1 MKKILAVVPIVILAA
16 ACAAPPANK
25 QAEPVANTNSA
36 IEAAPPAI
44 TEADAIAKEKAVWDA
59 IKNKDYDAFA
69 QGLAS
74 DWMEVLPE
82 GVLDKSTSIEGVKQF
97 EPSEITFNDWK
108 LLQINKNSFVI
119 SYTVATK
126 GKFQGKELPPA
137 STRASSAWVYR
148 DKKWVSIYHQEC
160 PVRPAPAPA
169 RSATPKP
176 TASPAEPPPI
186 ANPGPDA
193 IANETA
199 VWESFK
205 NKNYAAFEAM
215 LADDFLEV
223 APDGFYDKAGS
234 VKTVTMFDASKS
246 VLSDFKTV
254 KLDDN
259 ATLVTYV
266 VTDPRFAPKG
276 ERHSSIWA
284 TREGKWRG
292 VFHHGGTVV
301 GKPLPPPPTPSVT
314 PTPKAS
320 PSPKASPATP

>member
-1 MKKILAVVPIVILAA
+1 MKKILAVVPILLLAA
-16 ACAAPPANK
+16 ACAAPPTNK
-25 QAEPVANTNSA
+25 QAESVANTNSA
-36 IEAAPPAI
+36 VETAPPAV
-44 TEADAIAKEKAVWDA
+44 TEADAIAKEKAAWDA

-82 GVLDKSTSIEGVKQF
+82 GVLDKTTSVEGVKQF
-97 EPSEITFNDWK
+97 EPSEITFSDWK
-108 LLQINKNSFVI
+108 FLSINKNSFVI

-137 STRASSAWVYR
+137 STRASSAWIYR
-148 DKKWVSIYHQEC
+148 DKKWVTIYHQEC
-160 PVRPAPAPA
+160 PVRLARPGSAIPKPAP
-169 RSATPKP
+169 
-176 TASPAEPPPI
+176 SPVEQPPI
-186 ANPGPDA
+186 ASPGPDA

-223 APDGFYDKAGS
+223 APDGFYDKAAS
-234 VKTVTMFDASKS
+234 VKAVTMFDTSKS
-246 VLSDFKTV
+246 VLSDFKTA

-276 ERHSSIWA
+276 ERHSTIWA

-292 VFHHGGTVV
+292 VFHQGGTVV
-301 GKPLPPPPTPSVT
+301 GKPLPPPPTPSAT
-314 PTPKAS
+314 PTPRAS
-320 PSPKASPATP
+320 PSPKASPA

>member
-1 MKKILAVVPIVILAA
+1 MKKILAVVPILFLAA
-16 ACAAPPANK
+16 ACAAPPTNK

-36 IEAAPPAI
+36 IEAAPPAV
-44 TEADAIAKEKAVWDA
+44 TEAEAIAKEKAAWDA

-69 QGLAS
+69 QGLAA
-74 DWMEVLPE
+74 DWLEVLPE
-82 GVLDKSTSIEGVKQF
+82 GVLDKTTSIEGVKQF
-97 EPSEITFNDWK
+97 EPSEITFSDWK
-108 LLQINKNSFVI
+108 FLSINKNCFVI

-148 DKKWVSIYHQEC
+148 DKKWVTLYHQEC
-160 PVRPAPAPA
+160 PVRRVPAGNTGAKPA
-169 RSATPKP
+169 
-176 TASPAEPPPI
+176 ASPAEPVAVP
-186 ANPGPDA
+186 ALGPDA
-193 IANETA
+193 IANEKA

-215 LADDFLEV
+215 LAPEFLEV

-246 VLSDFKTV
+246 ILSDFKTA
-254 KLDDN
+254 KLDDS

-284 TREGKWRG
+284 TREGKWLAY
-292 VFHHGGTVV
+292 FHHGGTVV
-301 GKPLPPPPTPSVT
+301 GKPLPPPPTPSAT